1 MKQNWEYWIGRP
13 YWNQGYVSEAA
24 KTLIRYG
31 FESLHLSKIWC
42 LNFSDNL
49 ASARVKEKL
58 GFKHEYIIPNK
69 FVSALNVYKEDR
81 VALLTRAM
89 WRSYDSI
96 VVCTSWTDGI

>member
-1 MKQNWEYWIGRP
+1 
-13 YWNQGYVSEAA
+13 
-24 KTLIRYG
+24 LIRYG

-89 WRSYDSI
+89 WEKL
-96 VVCTSWTDGI
+96 